1 MGHSHTYRHVSGRAR
16 RSKERARAYAQN
28 FPHVPPSLTVI
39 LVLTTIRHFH
49 NGFHGVSSRICCT
62 GTAIFRWIGN
72 AGTSQGTRKVL
83 NSFSVRWRSQTKS
96 IGCQSCQTSP
106 GFQQVASRQSSQWK
120 NECKE
125 QLRASSFELQYLV
138 RRWEMLRNIQATPT
152 VFFLKN
158 VRIFYVYQR
167 LQRRAGTTLALYS
180 QGTAREGISADGTA
194 QFGWRKA
201 VHHNFPLQH
210 LGSAVLSRVIRVSL
224 WRSSPLPEKYGE
236 IKKNKGFPA
245 NQFN

>member
-16 RSKERARAYAQN
+16 SSKELARAYAQN

-120 NECKE
+120 NECEE

-152 VFFLKN
+152 VFFFLKMYAFSMFTN
-158 VRIFYVYQR
+158 VYNGVQEQPLRCTVKGQPVRGSAQMVQLR
-167 LQRRAGTTLALYS
+167 LDGERLYTTTSLYS
-180 QGTAREGISADGTA
+180 TWDR
-194 QFGWRKA
+194 QFY
-201 VHHNFPLQH
+201 
-210 LGSAVLSRVIRVSL
+210 
-224 WRSSPLPEKYGE
+224 PELFE
-236 IKKNKGFPA
+236 
-245 NQFN
+245 